1 MARSA
6 AEAPLHAEAEAL
18 PADPG
23 VYLFKDARGEVLYVG
38 KAVNLR
44 ARVRQYLRG
53 QDERAMVPFLVQAA
67 AHVEAVVVRTEKE
80 ALILENTLI
89 KKHRPRYNVKL
100 VDDSSFLHL
109 QIQPGGFWPRYR
121 LVRHVD
127 RAQGRARHFGPFTSA
142 SRGRATLEFLSRRF
156 PLRTCDDRELRA
168 RQRPCLMHQMGRC
181 LAPCV
186 GLCTPAEYA
195 EVVDQSLLFLS
206 GRSEDL
212 LRRLRAQM
220 EAQAEALD
228 FEKAARTRDLIKA
241 ITSSIERQSA
251 ADGDQGSRDAWGL
264 ARAADG
270 GVLALLPVRQGMMH
284 EAVLV
289 PFSDQPDEDGAL
301 LSTLL
306 NTWYEEGGDI
316 PPEIV
321 LPVDVPDQRALSEL
335 LGERRGGAVR
345 VRVPQR
351 GEKVRLIEIAQQ
363 NARAALQQRLSTAER
378 HEAALQELQRVCL
391 LPGPPRR
398 MECFD
403 NSNLQGTDPVA
414 AMAVFIDG
422 QPSRAHYRRYRIK
435 TVVGADDFA
444 SMAEVLTRRVRRGV
458 AEGDLPDLLVVDG
471 GKGQLNAVLA
481 VLAELGF
488 RDQRSPDD
496 GRPALPVVGI
506 VKPRTERARGDREAT
521 DRVVLPHAK
530 DPIRLPP
537 NSPGLRLLQALR
549 DQTHDTA
556 VRYHRQTRQRRTLHS
571 ALDELPGVGPV
582 RRKALLEHF
591 GSADAVMAA
600 TEAELA
606 RAPGIGPAFAK
617 KLWEVL
623 AEQRDAAAPAPD
635 LPVDEDPDSE
645 DIDE

>member
-1 MARSA
+1 
-6 AEAPLHAEAEAL
+6 
-18 PADPG
+18 
-23 VYLFKDARGEVLYVG
+23 
-38 KAVNLR
+38 
-44 ARVRQYLRG
+44 
-53 QDERAMVPFLVQAA
+53 
-67 AHVEAVVVRTEKE
+67 
-80 ALILENTLI
+80 
-89 KKHRPRYNVKL
+89 
-100 VDDSSFLHL
+100 
-109 QIQPGGFWPRYR
+109 
-121 LVRHVD
+121 
-127 RAQGRARHFGPFTSA
+127 
-142 SRGRATLEFLSRRF
+142 
-156 PLRTCDDRELRA
+156 
-168 RQRPCLMHQMGRC
+168 
-181 LAPCV
+181 
-186 GLCTPAEYA
+186 
-195 EVVDQSLLFLS
+195 
-206 GRSEDL
+206 
-212 LRRLRAQM
+212 
-220 EAQAEALD
+220 
-228 FEKAARTRDLIKA
+228 
-241 ITSSIERQSA
+241 
-251 ADGDQGSRDAWGL
+251 
-264 ARAADG
+264 
-270 GVLALLPVRQGMMH
+270 
-284 EAVLV
+284 
-289 PFSDQPDEDGAL
+289 
-301 LSTLL
+301 
-306 NTWYEEGGDI
+306 
-316 PPEIV
+316 
-321 LPVDVPDQRALSEL
+321 
-335 LGERRGGAVR
+335 VR

-496 GRPALPVVGI
+496 GRPVLPVVGI